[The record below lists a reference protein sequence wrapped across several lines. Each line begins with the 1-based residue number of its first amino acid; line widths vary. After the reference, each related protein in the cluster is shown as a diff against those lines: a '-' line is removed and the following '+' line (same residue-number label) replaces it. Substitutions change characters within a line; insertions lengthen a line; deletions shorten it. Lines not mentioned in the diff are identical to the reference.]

1 MSALP
6 KQVRAQAERANQLA
20 KEFLERQ
27 NPAPDASAAP
37 PPDTNGA
44 PPPDTN
50 GAPPP
55 DTNSPPPDAAKV
67 TQIPAAD
74 PDHKYKV
81 LQGKY
86 NAEVPRLQKTVHAQS
101 EQITSLQQQLVATQ
115 NLLASLGGQRS
126 AAPAQPAQ
134 DTPPAPVKLI
144 KDEERREFGDDLIDL
159 MRRVVREETASLP
172 QEIDRR
178 VAPVARTVE
187 QVASATEQAAQRDA
201 EDRRLAVFALLD
213 AQVPKWKEINGDDE
227 FLSWLDQNDPYAGVP
242 RGKLLQQAFQAHDG
256 PRVVAFFRGYQNE
269 HAVVT
274 PAAPAPAPAPAPQR
288 KLEQL
293 VAPGSQ
299 KAGSTGTQDGSG
311 KRVWT
316 AKEIRLFY
324 ADKQNNPRKYTPE
337 QWKAYEKDIFA
348 AQSEG
353 RIR

>member
-27 NPAPDASAAP
+27 NPPDASAA

-55 DTNSPPPDAAKV
+55 DASSAPPDAAKV
-67 TQIPAAD
+67 TQIPPAD

-86 NAEVPRLQKTVHAQS
+86 NAEVPRLQKTVHGQA
-101 EQITSLQQQLVATQ
+101 EQIQSLQQQLVATQ

-126 AAPAQPAQ
+126 AAPAQSTQ
-134 DTPPAPVKLI
+134 DTPPASVKLI

-159 MRRVVREETASLP
+159 MRRVVREETASIP
-172 QEIDRR
+172 QQIDQR
-178 VAPVARTVE
+178 VAPIAKRADAAVE
-187 QVASATEQAAQRDA
+187 AADEAAKRKAA
-201 EDRRLAVFALLD
+201 EDRLAVFGMLD
-213 AQVPKWKEINGDDE
+213 AQVPGWQKINAEDD
-227 FLSWLDQNDPYAGVP
+227 FLAWLDQNDPYAGIP
-242 RGKLLQQAFQAHDG
+242 RGQLLQQAFSAHDG

-269 HAVVT
+269 HAIVT

-299 KAGSTGTQDGSG
+299 KAGSTGAQDGSG